1 MAWPFLKLL
10 TIFVPKFEEMKVYYF
25 LPYLTF
31 EILVTVRSLMIE
43 DTFVEFKNCSQEL
56 MNKLST
62 FQKLKVS
69 HVSKRQFF
77 STRLSEPKISLDL
90 SIITSSLK
98 ISNSQHW
105 RIGRIKLMTQNE
117 HISKGSSDFHDFIVK
132 EVESQ
137 LEPNLPN

>member
-1 MAWPFLKLL
+1 MFFGFNKLLQQCSICFQRSRSKKLQQFLRITHLKSFRNSTFLKLL
-10 TIFVPKFEEMKVYYF
+10 TIFVPKFKEMKVYYF

-77 STRLSEPKISLDL
+77 STRLSEPKI
-90 SIITSSLK
+90 
-98 ISNSQHW
+98 Q
-105 RIGRIKLMTQNE
+105 
-117 HISKGSSDFHDFIVK
+117 
-132 EVESQ
+132 
-137 LEPNLPN
+137 P

>member
-1 MAWPFLKLL
+1 M
-10 TIFVPKFEEMKVYYF
+10 TIFVPKFKEMKVYYF

-90 SIITSSLK
+90 SITTSSLK
-98 ISNSQHW
+98 ISNSQHC
-105 RIGRIKLMTQNE
+105 RIKLMTQNE
-117 HISKGSSDFHDFIVK
+117 HISKGSSDFHDQFDFLVK
-132 EVESQ
+132 
-137 LEPNLPN
+137 